1 MNDTVDQLFKFVR
14 EPLTMTVVMWK
25 IASRLKRQ
33 NTSRRWK
40 QSFHQRILRVF
51 SVNRRKRGTR
61 SREQQRCP
69 SRECPKLKCQRVG
82 DNPGAFH
89 QPWSKFFQLLPL
101 DIVVGFGRCLKF
113 QYAYQG
119 KNSKQFPYGKMMEK

>member
-101 DIVVGFGRCLKF
+101 DIVVGFG
-113 QYAYQG
+113 YAVDNQPQ
-119 KNSKQFPYGKMMEK
+119 KAPLSTTSPLEQ